1 MEAAALLTEAEKQD
15 LHKVQSIT
23 NRLGEEYS
31 LSIAAAEYRVQDAGK
46 KHISK
51 LDSTGAAYRYNDDM
65 LDEFMRL
72 ESVVAQMINVNFIKT
87 GCIIDFAKK
96 HTAIYSMKAVRQV
109 WEVFMR
115 GKEPEAD
122 TIQYY
127 IKRCKALIIQ

>member
-1 MEAAALLTEAEKQD
+1 
-15 LHKVQSIT
+15 
-23 NRLGEEYS
+23 
-31 LSIAAAEYRVQDAGK
+31 
-46 KHISK
+46 
-51 LDSTGAAYRYNDDM
+51 
-65 LDEFMRL
+65 MRL

-127 IKRCKALIIQ
+127 IKRCKAYSINNDFIPALLLLFNNYCYS